1 MDARIA
7 ESNTFNGTVMGTRM
21 FCHTFGGVGYKVC
34 QAAFDELTPITPGE
48 SDGIKESTCYI
59 EVGFHDNPTEA
70 ALIIGN
76 TGAVAEKCQ

>member
-7 ESNTFNGTVMGTRM
+7 ESNAFNGTVMGTRM

-48 SDGIKESTCYI
+48 SDGIKESPCLA
-59 EVGFHDNPTEA
+59 E
-70 ALIIGN
+70 IGR
-76 TGAVAEKCQ
+76 VAPPHPPATSRWASTTIQRRPP